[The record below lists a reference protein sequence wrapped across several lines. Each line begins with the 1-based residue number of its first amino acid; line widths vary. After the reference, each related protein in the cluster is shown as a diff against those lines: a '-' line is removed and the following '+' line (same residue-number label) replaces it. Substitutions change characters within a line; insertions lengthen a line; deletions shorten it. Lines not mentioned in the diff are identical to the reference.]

1 MMHRHTLT
9 ETVEKYELSGA
20 SLKSV
25 ICMKWLPGF
34 LRSCTKTT
42 LNLLLGVEVS
52 VFGCSHQ
59 LLILLASELSS
70 NRPYSHDGRLLAPQ
84 PR

>member
-1 MMHRHTLT
+1 MHRHTLT

-34 LRSCTKTT
+34 
-42 LNLLLGVEVS
+42 
-52 VFGCSHQ
+52 
-59 LLILLASELSS
+59 
-70 NRPYSHDGRLLAPQ
+70 
-84 PR
+84 

>member
-34 LRSCTKTT
+34 LK
-42 LNLLLGVEVS
+42 L
-52 VFGCSHQ
+52 HQ
-59 LLILLASELSS
+59 NYTELATWC
-70 NRPYSHDGRLLAPQ
+70 
-84 PR
+84 